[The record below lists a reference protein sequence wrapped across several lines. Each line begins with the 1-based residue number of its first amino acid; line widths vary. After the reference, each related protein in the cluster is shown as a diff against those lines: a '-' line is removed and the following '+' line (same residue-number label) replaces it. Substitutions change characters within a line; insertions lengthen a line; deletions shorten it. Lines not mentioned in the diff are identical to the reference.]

1 MKSELISRVSH
12 ELKTPITSIFGG
24 TQILLEVYKDNTCSE
39 ALEFIELINRG
50 GKRLKVLIE
59 NLLDASRIESEKLN
73 LNLQKD
79 NIVEIIR
86 NCINDNRYL
95 ANKRNIIVELNMP
108 EVVSI
113 KIDKMRIEQV
123 ITNLLTNAIK
133 NTPKKG
139 IIKIN
144 LEEKD
149 DKVYFK
155 IIDTGIG
162 LTEKEMENLF
172 LKFGKIERYGQKMD
186 VDIEG
191 SGLGLYI
198 SKEIIDMH
206 GGQIWVE
213 SAGRGMGS
221 TFYFKL
227 FKNMN
232 SITS

>member
-1 MKSELISRVSH
+1 
-12 ELKTPITSIFGG
+12 
-24 TQILLEVYKDNTCSE
+24 
-39 ALEFIELINRG
+39 
-50 GKRLKVLIE
+50 
-59 NLLDASRIESEKLN
+59 

>member
-1 MKSELISRVSH
+1 
-12 ELKTPITSIFGG
+12 
-24 TQILLEVYKDNTCSE
+24 
-39 ALEFIELINRG
+39 
-50 GKRLKVLIE
+50 
-59 NLLDASRIESEKLN
+59 
-73 LNLQKD
+73 
-79 NIVEIIR
+79 
-86 NCINDNRYL
+86 
-95 ANKRNIIVELNMP
+95 
-108 EVVSI
+108 
-113 KIDKMRIEQV
+113 MRIEQV